1 MLTELHIQNFKSVR
15 DLRLQPGRVTV
26 LIGENGSGKSNI
38 LEALAFAAGAAGNKL
53 DNEFL
58 VTRGIRVTEPRFMRS
73 SFEAEP
79 DRKIHIAVTI
89 DDRRREW
96 DLVSEGE
103 EASARWVDSPDEME
117 LILLGDGPD
126 VHFRVPRDHG
136 LVEQIAFVKKLMG
149 ASFDD
154 APRRLPTD
162 AEAEGLTRRL
172 LRASATSSVPILAD
186 VLLYSPENTALRTF
200 EHEGQILPLGI
211 KGEGLFALLK
221 RLARDEARMAE
232 LRENLRL
239 LDWFEDLRIASDLAP
254 FERTLQIRDRFLDAS
269 QGGDLAY
276 FGQRSANEG
285 FLFLLFYFALFI
297 SPDTPRLF
305 AVDNIDASL
314 NPKLCSE
321 LMRRLVALAKAHDKQ
336 VLITT
341 HNPAVL
347 DGLDLHDD
355 EQRLFVVHRNSS
367 GHTRARRIAA
377 PKPLAGEAPV
387 KLSEAFMRGLIGGLP
402 QNF

>member
-1 MLTELHIQNFKSVR
+1 MLTELHIKNFKSIH
-15 DLRLQPGRVTV
+15 DLRLEPGRVTV

-53 DNEFL
+53 DHEFL

-73 SFEAEP
+73 AFEAADTESISLSVNIDSTP
-79 DRKIHIAVTI
+79 LDFKLQSHGEDSNARWFELGAEDFLARVVIAV
-89 DDRRREW
+89 
-96 DLVSEGE
+96 GKK
-103 EASARWVDSPDEME
+103 DEDTRQF
-117 LILLGDGPD
+117 INF
-126 VHFRVPRDHG
+126 VAQRVRNAH
-136 LVEQIAFVKKLMG
+136 
-149 ASFDD
+149 
-154 APRRLPTD
+154 
-162 AEAEGLTRRL
+162 
-172 LRASATSSVPILAD
+172 ATSPLAD
-186 VLLYSPENTALRTF
+186 FLLYSPENTALRTF

-221 RLARDEARMAE
+221 QLSRDEARMAE
-232 LRENLRL
+232 IRENLRL
-239 LDWFEDLRIASDLAP
+239 LDWFEDLRLASDLAP
-254 FERTLQIRDRFLDAS
+254 YERNIQIRDRYLDATK
-269 QGGDLAY
+269 GDDLAY

-285 FLFLLFYFALFI
+285 FLFLLFYFALFV
-297 SPDTPRLF
+297 SPDTPKLF

-314 NPKLCSE
+314 NPKLCAE
-321 LMRRLVALAKAHDKQ
+321 LMRRLVALAKRHDKQ

-355 EQRLFVVHRNSS
+355 EQRLLVVHRNSR